1 MLYIYHIYVCYDIY
15 IFFNF
20 LELYNQTTEY
30 ISALRDT
37 IRARLGKCFSHLF
50 LNTKVYSVTSK
61 VDTVTSKVD

>member
-1 MLYIYHIYVCYDIY
+1 M
-15 IFFNF
+15 
-20 LELYNQTTEY
+20 ELYNQTTEY